1 MMQKPKKLA
10 AMDLLV
16 KSATMKPAMSQGSL
30 SSRNPVANLHNGIPV
45 EIPPNACRA
54 WRLADRPPNE
64 ALHKDELV
72 KSFQDGGIGQIQ
84 PIVVR
89 QVKDYDDPG
98 IEYEVIC
105 GRVRWLAAQ
114 TLGIPVQ
121 AIVRELSDQEA
132 YVLMSTENKQRRNL
146 SDFAKAKSYQKAL
159 FLGVFDSAQNL
170 ADAEGI
176 SKSKLSLYLGFAELP
191 DAVVQSFSDITK
203 VPYRL
208 GYEINKTSKAIGIG
222 ETLKIIPS
230 VESGSLS
237 RTDVQSMQANIITS
251 APSRTDNRLPMAET
265 HAEPDPPADAHALL
279 SDSNGQ
285 SPVIEN
291 PIPASETMDKHGLP
305 TAETPVHSIIQT
317 QSLAKNIFLSSS
329 GHKLFTY
336 NHASRGLLIRIA
348 PEVSMMMSEA
358 FMHDLGKLIETYC
371 DKAV

>member
-1 MMQKPKKLA
+1 MQKPKKLA

-230 VESGSLS
+230 IESGSLS

-251 APSRTDNRLPMAET
+251 APSRTDNRPPTAET

-291 PIPASETMDKHGLP
+291 PIPTPETMDKHGLP
-305 TAETPVHSIIQT
+305 AAETPVHSIIQT

>member
-16 KSATMKPAMSQGSL
+16 KSASLKPALSQDSL
-30 SSRNPVANLHNGIPV
+30 LSRNPVANLHNGVPV

-54 WRLADRPPNE
+54 WILADRPPNE

-89 QVKDYDDPG
+89 QVKDHDDPG

-159 FLGVFDSAQNL
+159 SLGVFNSAQNL

-191 DAVVQSFSDITK
+191 DVVVQNFSDITK

-208 GYEINKTSKAIGIG
+208 GYEINKTSKAIGIE

-230 VESGSLS
+230 IESGSLS

-251 APSRTDNRLPMAET
+251 APSRTDNRLMAET
-265 HAEPDPPADAHALL
+265 YAVPDPSADAPGLL

-285 SPVIEN
+285 HPIIEN
-291 PIPASETMDKHGLP
+291 PLPASETMDKHGLP
-305 TAETPVHSIIQT
+305 TTETPVHSIIQT

>member
-10 AMDLLV
+10 AMDVLV
-16 KSATMKPAMSQGSL
+16 NSASLKPALSQDSL
-30 SSRNPVANLHNGIPV
+30 LSRSPVANLHNGVPV
-45 EIPPNACRA
+45 EIQPNACRA

-89 QVKDYDDPG
+89 RVKTQDDPG

-114 TLGIPVQ
+114 ALGVPVQ

-159 FLGVFDSAQNL
+159 SLGIFDSAQSL

-191 DAVVQSFSDITK
+191 DAVVRHFSDITK

-208 GYEINKTSKAIGIG
+208 GYEINKTSKAIGI
-222 ETLKIIPS
+222 EEIIKIIPGI
-230 VESGSLS
+230 ESGSLS
-237 RTDVQSMQANIITS
+237 RTDVQGMQANVIIS
-251 APSRTDNRLPMAET
+251 APSRTDNQPHIAEAR
-265 HAEPDPPADAHALL
+265 AEHDPPAPMPDA
-279 SDSNGQ
+279 NGQ
-285 SPVIEN
+285 HPIIEN
-291 PIPASETMDKHGLP
+291 PIPSSET
-305 TAETPVHSIIQT
+305 AAHSIIQT
-317 QSLAKNIFLSSS
+317 QALPKNIFLSSS

-336 NHASRGLLIRIA
+336 NHASRGLLIRIS

-358 FMHDLGKLIETYC
+358 FMQDLGKLIEAYC
-371 DKAV
+371 GQAV

>member
-1 MMQKPKKLA
+1 MQKPKKLA

-16 KSATMKPAMSQGSL
+16 KNASLKPALSQESL
-30 SSRNPVANLHNGIPV
+30 LSRNPISNLQNGVPV
-45 EIPPNACRA
+45 EISPDACRA

-89 QVKDYDDPG
+89 QIKGPDVPG

-114 TLGIPVQ
+114 TLGILVQ
-121 AIVRELSDQEA
+121 AIVRELNDQEA

-159 FLGVFDSAQNL
+159 ALGVFDTAQDL

-176 SKSKLSLYLGFAELP
+176 SKSKLSLYLGFAELS
-191 DAVVQSFSDITK
+191 DVVVQKFSDITK

-208 GYEINKTSKAIGIG
+208 GYEINKTSKAIGIE

-230 VESGSLS
+230 IESGSLS
-237 RTDVQSMQANIITS
+237 RIDVQSMQANIITS
-251 APSRTDNRLPMAET
+251 ASSRTDNHPPMAET
-265 HAEPDPPADAHALL
+265 YAVPDPPADAPALL

-285 SPVIEN
+285 NPKIEN
-291 PIPASETMDKHGLP
+291 PIPASETMGTNGLL
-305 TAETPVHSIIQT
+305 TAETPVQSIIQT
-317 QSLAKNIFLSSS
+317 QPTVKNIFLSSS

-336 NHASRGLLIRIA
+336 NNASRGLLIRIA

-358 FMHDLGKLIETYC
+358 FMHDLGRLIEAYC

>member
-1 MMQKPKKLA
+1 MMQKPKKLT

-16 KSATMKPAMSQGSL
+16 NSASLKPALSQDSL
-30 SSRNPVANLHNGIPV
+30 LSRNPVANLHNGVPV

-54 WRLADRPPNE
+54 WSLADRPPNE

-89 QVKDYDDPG
+89 QVKTQDDPG

-159 FLGVFDSAQNL
+159 SLGVFDSAQNL

-191 DAVVQSFSDITK
+191 DVVVQNFSDITK

-208 GYEINKTSKAIGIG
+208 GYEINKTCKAIGIE
-222 ETLKIIPS
+222 ETLKIIPGI
-230 VESGSLS
+230 ESGSLS
-237 RTDVQSMQANIITS
+237 RTDVQGMQANIITS
-251 APSRTDNRLPMAET
+251 APSRADNRLPMAET
-265 HAEPDPPADAHALL
+265 YALPDPSADAPAPW
-279 SDSNGQ
+279 SDANAQ
-285 SPVIEN
+285 HPILEN

-305 TAETPVHSIIQT
+305 TTETPVHSIIQT

-358 FMHDLGKLIETYC
+358 FMHDLGKLIEAYY